1 MQHVRRQQDTVNE
14 VQDAIHRLV
23 VTAHHS
29 CEVIEIYAA
38 LGGKARARGG
48 GAGIE

>member
-14 VQDAIHRLV
+14 VQDAVHRLV

-29 CEVIEIYAA
+29 GEVIDVDIA
-38 LGGKARARGG
+38 LGGEA
-48 GAGIE
+48 ETE